1 MAVAATQGTVMTGA
15 SRLAATLLVGSI
27 AMATSAHAQE
37 ATTEAGPSDR
47 WSFTLAPYLWM
58 IELDGNAT
66 VGGIKTDVDVPFKD
80 SIKDLSFGG
89 MLLGTVRKGRFG
101 FSLNGVYTRVSPD
114 DEVGGVDIDTTSDLA
129 SVAASPFYRVV
140 DWTYR
145 ESADGTP
152 RRFFLEPYA
161 GARWNYL
168 RVELEIRGGRQFD
181 QNQSWVDPI
190 VGTRFGVDL
199 TDNLILAGAGDVGGV
214 VTGSD
219 FAWNVQGYLGYQTE
233 LFGRETVLSVGY
245 RALHTDYDHDNFK
258 WDVTQHGPILGTAIR
273 F

>member
-1 MAVAATQGTVMTGA
+1 MKRTHGLGLSAICLV
-15 SRLAATLLVGSI
+15 ATLAL
-27 AMATSAHAQE
+27 ATPARAQE
-37 ATTEAGPSDR
+37 ATTEAGPADR
-47 WSFTLAPYLWM
+47 WSFALAPYLWM

-80 SIKDLSFGG
+80 SLKDLSFGG

-101 FSLNGVYTRVSPD
+101 FALNGVFTRVSPD
-114 DEVGGVDIDTTSDLA
+114 DSVGGVDIDTTSDLA
-129 SVAASPFYRVV
+129 SLAAAPFYRVV

-145 ESADGTP
+145 EGADGTP

-190 VGTRFGVDL
+190 VGTRFGLDL
-199 TDNLILAGAGDVGGV
+199 TDRLMLAGAGDVGGV

-219 FAWNVQGYLGYQTE
+219 FAWNVQGYLAYQTK
-233 LFGRETVLSVGY
+233 LFGRETILSVGY

-258 WDVTQHGPILGTAIR
+258 WDVTQHGPIIGTAIR